1 MTITVPLPTKVS
13 LNKIY
18 GGVHWS
24 TRKRHKDEFRE
35 AMWACQPK
43 PYEGTYPVQVTY
55 YFQFK
60 GRKLDSTNCSYMAK
74 LLEDALIEEA
84 VIPDDAP
91 KFVAKTVLVP
101 CQGENEVLIEI
112 LPCAT

>member
-24 TRKRHKDEFRE
+24 TRKRHKDEFAE
-35 AMWACQPK
+35 AVWACQPK
-43 PYEGTYPVQVTY
+43 PYTGTFPVQITY

-60 GRKLDSTNCSYMAK
+60 GRRLDSTNVAYMAK
-74 LLEDALIEEA
+74 LLEDALIAEG

-91 KFVAKTVLVP
+91 KFVASTTLIP
-101 CQGENEVLIEI
+101 CSGDNEVLIEI
-112 LPCAT
+112 EPCA